1 MLVIVS
7 AGETDYGAIERYG
20 TAYVDTRFVHF
31 MALPLFPVKSLVWFA
46 PGQAV
51 AIPLVARSVFA
62 GYGRVYGPLT
72 LFGCLGGGP
81 LLALYGL
88 GDGGELSTLGTLA
101 IFVGLLVTLVG
112 VPIGLVLWV
121 ASLRVG
127 RLDLPAQ
134 VERYAY
140 GIATGAP
147 VDPAHFGDEVRQ
159 EIFTTLT
166 EKVGLQAAGYRGDLP
181 SLETLASGAASV
193 EELASVTTLV
203 RLSEIRDAA
212 NALRLQGLRRAL
224 VARLGPLVAVSGYR

>member
-31 MALPLFPVKSLVWFA
+31 MALPLLPVKSLVWFA

-62 GYGRVYGPLT
+62 GYGRIYGPLT

-81 LLALYGL
+81 LLALHGL
-88 GDGGELSTLGTLA
+88 ADDGELSTLA
-101 IFVGLLVTLVG
+101 IVVGLLVTLVG
-112 VPIGLVLWV
+112 VPIGLALWV

-147 VDPAHFGDEVRQ
+147 VDPAHFGDEVRH
-159 EIFTTLT
+159 EIFTALT
-166 EKVGLQAAGYRGDLP
+166 EKVSLQAAGYRGDLP
-181 SLETLASGAASV
+181 ALETLASGAASI
-193 EELASVTTLV
+193 EELATVTTLV

-212 NALRLQGLRRAL
+212 NALRLQELRRAL
-224 VARLGPLVAVSGYR
+224 VARLGPMVAVSGYR